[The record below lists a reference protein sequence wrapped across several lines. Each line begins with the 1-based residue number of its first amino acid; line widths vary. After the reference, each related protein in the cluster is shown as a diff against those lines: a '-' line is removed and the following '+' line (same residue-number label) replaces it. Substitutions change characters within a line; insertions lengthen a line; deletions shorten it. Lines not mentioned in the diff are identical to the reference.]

1 MGEIITTQELI
12 NELKLIQPQG
22 FEVSLKLGI
31 LQITKMVYFRKNKI
45 FVYTNEFNF
54 EFDDC
59 DGLTLEEFLK
69 QFQGNK
75 WEIEMA
81 IN

>member
-1 MGEIITTQELI
+1 
-12 NELKLIQPQG
+12 
-22 FEVSLKLGI
+22 
-31 LQITKMVYFRKNKI
+31 MVYFRKNKI

>member
-1 MGEIITTQELI
+1 MGEIKTTKELI
-12 NELKLIQPQG
+12 HELKLIQPQG

-31 LQITKMVYFRKNKI
+31 LQITKVVYFRKNKI
-45 FVYTNEFNF
+45 FVYTNEFVF
-54 EFDDC
+54 DFDDC
-59 DGLTLEEFLK
+59 DGLTLDEFSN
-69 QFQGNK
+69 QFESNK